1 MSPQATHPLVYVL
14 GNPQHPHLW
23 YPKTRMLLLGKRQGQ
38 SSDLPNESYEPG
50 FYSLGGRPPFVSVCR
65 MYVLQEEIGRGAF
78 SVVHRCTNRVTG
90 EDFAVKI
97 IDLRPLQL
105 RESFDQTRLR
115 R

>member
-1 MSPQATHPLVYVL
+1 
-14 GNPQHPHLW
+14 
-23 YPKTRMLLLGKRQGQ
+23 
-38 SSDLPNESYEPG
+38 
-50 FYSLGGRPPFVSVCR
+50 